1 MADFS
6 LTDLQGAFENALKTV
21 FGGNSGSKPGA
32 SGTPSGI
39 NAGGNALLENFYNS
53 VKETGVAAAPV
64 ISAFIGIGAHGS
76 EMATVFGNI
85 TKLVPSVGEK
95 LSGLVQSIEKG
106 REQIA
111 QAGKQGVGGNNVL
124 EFAAQAKA
132 GGMTMEGNLKLLK
145 DMGPSLT
152 GIGLNAQD
160 ANQRF
165 LKLSQE
171 TIESD
176 LGQKMA
182 TAAGGVE
189 GLNAAAAIMASNTK
203 KNLRDDAD
211 ARKELA
217 QASAELAQQID
228 LQSRATGK
236 SREAIEADLKARLAS
251 VDSQMQMAMM
261 SDKQQQAFT
270 RTLGSLDG
278 MGPNISNL
286 AQNVASGARL
296 TKENQDVLNALGPTA
311 GEFQRAVRM
320 QMDATDEAGKIQ
332 ADAALEA
339 AKAKILEYQTSE
351 RNIRLAQTSSGEVA
365 AMQKKIF
372 GETSALRS
380 GIEKT
385 AKETGQ
391 DFQQAMQTQQQIGKR
406 QQAGEVGFGEKAGEV
421 DAGQTAMRLLN
432 AGQENFRKLAVAGS
446 TELVKFN
453 DEFGRSP
460 KLIKAV
466 ADSIEVLSGQLGET
480 SAQKN
485 EKYIA
490 PVGNITKKYIDK
502 VTDEVGGVGASG
514 NISKEGQLLLNG
526 VGGSYDTGTKA
537 VDGDWF
543 SNFGKGTQ
551 AMLHGKE
558 AVVPEVKLPEF
569 MKDMMGQ
576 MQTATSGIESS
587 MSQKGNPF
595 EQITKQLQS
604 VKMPEIKMPQA
615 PTNMLG
621 QLEGQFK
628 GLAASMSNIKQPEF
642 PKLPMLPKAPEP
654 RFGGNQN
661 AGAISLAEIKK
672 NMTKGMSQEDAQ
684 TAAEQTAKATA
695 RRQADTPDAGVAG
708 VSQSRRGETAP
719 EDIQTKILDA
729 LNQLNKTMG
738 QMVAYTSEI
747 SETSS
752 KTARYAGK
760 AGSRTAA

>member
-1 MADFS
+1 MADYS
-6 LTDLQGAFENALKTV
+6 LTELQGAFESALRTV
-21 FGGNSGSKPGA
+21 FGGNSGSKTGT

-39 NAGGNALLENFYNS
+39 DAAGKSLLQDFYNS
-53 VKETGVAAAPV
+53 VTKAAGAAAPV
-64 ISAFIGIGAHGS
+64 ISAFIGVGAHGN

-85 TKLVPSVGEK
+85 TKIIPSVGEK

-111 QAGKQGVGGNNVL
+111 EAGKQGVGGNNVL

-236 SREAIEADLKARLAS
+236 SREAIEADLKARLKS

-311 GEFQRAVRM
+311 GEFQRAVRL

-351 RNIRLAQTSSGEVA
+351 RNIKLAQTSSGEVA
-365 AMQKKIF
+365 VMQKKIF

-421 DAGQTAMRLLN
+421 DAGQTAIRLLN

-453 DEFGRSP
+453 DEFGKSP

-466 ADSIEVLSGQLGET
+466 ADSIEKLSGQIGET

-502 VTDEVGGVGASG
+502 AASEVGGVGASG
-514 NISKEGQLLLNG
+514 EISKEGLRKLK
-526 VGGSYDTGTKA
+526 GSYDTGTKA

-543 SNFGKGTQ
+543 SNFGKGTP

-558 AVVPEVKLPEF
+558 AVVPEAKLPEF

-576 MQTATSGIESS
+576 MQTATSGIAST
-587 MSQKGNPF
+587 MSQKGNPL

-628 GLAASMSNIKQPEF
+628 GLTAGMSNIKQPEF
-642 PKLPMLPKAPEP
+642 PKLPMLPKAPEVQP
-654 RFGGNQN
+654 RKT
-661 AGAISLAEIKK
+661 E
-672 NMTKGMSQEDAQ
+672 TE
-684 TAAEQTAKATA
+684 KATEVA
-695 RRQADTPDAGVAG
+695 NRRQADNPDTGDT
-708 VSQSRRGETAP
+708 QRKKMETAP

-738 QMVAYTSEI
+738 QMVAHTSDI